1 MLTRVIKKAFCL
13 TVRGTSL
20 PQKTVHSVE
29 DIYDKA
35 ERIELALIIDHHI
48 PHFSKEIDSIDSIRK
63 VTDYN

>member
-1 MLTRVIKKAFCL
+1 M
-13 TVRGTSL
+13 RGTSL

-35 ERIELALIIDHHI
+35 ERIELALIIGHHI